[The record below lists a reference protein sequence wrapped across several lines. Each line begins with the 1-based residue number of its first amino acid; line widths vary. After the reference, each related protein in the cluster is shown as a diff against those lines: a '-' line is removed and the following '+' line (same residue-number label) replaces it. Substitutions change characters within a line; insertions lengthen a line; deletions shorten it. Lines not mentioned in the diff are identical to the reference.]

1 MEGHAVPYID
11 DNLSPDERVRY
22 RAKVHWSIFIRPAVF
37 LVVGFS
43 LMFSEL
49 PGLGVLIVAIS
60 LYIIVSRFIYAKA
73 TEFSLTNKRVVAK
86 TGLMRRSTIEQ
97 RLEMVDN
104 IRIHQGL
111 LERLFNAGSVRVTG
125 SGASQTPIVGIE
137 DPLKFRREVNDAIES
152 IKARV

>member
-1 MEGHAVPYID
+1 MPYID

-22 RAKVHWSIFIRPAVF
+22 KAKVHWSIFIRPAIF
-37 LVVGFS
+37 FIIGAS
-43 LMFSEL
+43 LLFTEV
-49 PGLGVLIVAIS
+49 PGLGAIILIIS
-60 LYIIVSRFIYAKA
+60 TYFIVSRFVYAKT
-73 TEFSLTNKRVVAK
+73 TELSLTNKRVVAK

-104 IRIHQGL
+104 IGVHQGL
-111 LERLFNAGSVRVTG
+111 LERIFNAGSVRVTG
-125 SGASQTPIVGIE
+125 AGASQTPILGIE